1 MDVDDKDNT
10 MMITLLEEERGRTK
24 TEKKF
29 YPGRMAY
36 KSDYYRDQ
44 TPGQRKMVEIIKF
57 MPGKLLPATFV
68 TAAGHFISFKS
79 KQDYLSYSLSSR
91 ACYIWYL
98 TS

>member
-1 MDVDDKDNT
+1 

-44 TPGQRKMVEIIKF
+44 TSGQRKTVEIIKF
-57 MPGKLLPATFV
+57 LPGKLLPATFV
-68 TAAGHFISFKS
+68 TAGRPFYQF
-79 KQDYLSYSLSSR
+79 
-91 ACYIWYL
+91 
-98 TS
+98 